1 MGDLY
6 HVDGIYLREIRFM
19 TLISP
24 DDKNNL
30 NDACKKIK
38 EKLRVKGSY
47 YGFTPNPPPDFRYVN
62 SGDEVYA
69 NDFNELLNCA
79 KEILNEVQTLIS
91 LIEGKDIPLPDTV
104 YTLINEVKNVLGA

>member
-19 TLISP
+19 ALIFP

-30 NDACKKIK
+30 NDACKRIK
-38 EKLRVKGSY
+38 EKLQTKGAY
-47 YGFTPNPPPDFRYVN
+47 YGFTPNPPPDFRYVS

-69 NDFNELLNCA
+69 SDFNELLSCA
-79 KEILNEVQTLIS
+79 KEMFDEVQTLVS
-91 LIEGKDIPLPDTV
+91 LIEEKNIPLPDTV
-104 YTLINEVKNVLGA
+104 YTLINEVKSVLGA